1 MWALNPSYAVSEAK
15 KQKVADGRNS
25 AGELSYTYLPKSS
38 QKTVGKYVVPKGT
51 KKGNEAAAQALAYAN
66 DTGKTTI
73 VHVVWWSDAEAIAEK
88 VDLAKELGIAGVA
101 IFKIDG
107 GEDKN
112 IWKLF

>member
-1 MWALNPSYAVSEAK
+1 MIWARHTASKTKLDKILEADLVEK
-15 KQKVADGRNS
+15 
-25 AGELSYTYLPKSS
+25 
-38 QKTVGKYVVPKGT
+38 T